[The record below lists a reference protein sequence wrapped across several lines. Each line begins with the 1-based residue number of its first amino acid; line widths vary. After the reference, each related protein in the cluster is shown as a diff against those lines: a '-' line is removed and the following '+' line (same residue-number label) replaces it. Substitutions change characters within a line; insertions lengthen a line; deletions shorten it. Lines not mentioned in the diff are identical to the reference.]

1 MRIVLFTSST
11 TPSGGSRQAL
21 YLAQGLLKRGYDV
34 RFHIPES
41 STLQELDPAFPYY
54 HLPEKRK
61 DWRAVIEK
69 TLDAQEATI
78 VHSFH
83 NKPMKLLS
91 KWCILWR
98 LRKLPVVTLAHRG
111 VIFRPNNPLPY
122 FSPGLD
128 AFTVNSKAVG
138 DKIASMGAPRR
149 KIHVLYNGIP
159 AERVTPHVGKESVY
173 NELGISPDESVLMT
187 VAGDNPV
194 KGVEQLLRA
203 YARARPA
210 AKLVVVGATM
220 EKWGGLHA
228 ELGLDDD
235 VLLIGRREHPAD
247 YLQIAKGFVLPSYDM
262 DSMPNTML
270 EALCMG
276 LPVVATDI
284 GGVKEIVQ
292 GNGLLVP
299 PKDVGA
305 LAAAMQD
312 FLCDEERIAAWAEAS
327 TALGKEFSMPGK
339 IDKVLALYKQLL
351 ASRGL
356 GETT

>member
-41 STLQELDPAFPYY
+41 STLQELDPAFPYF

-69 TLDAQEATI
+69 SLDGREATI

-91 KWCILWR
+91 KWGILWR

-122 FSPGLD
+122 LSPGID

-138 DKIASMGAPRR
+138 DKIAKVGAPRR
-149 KIHVLYNGIP
+149 KIRVLYNGIP
-159 AERVTPHVGKESVY
+159 DERVTPNVAKEDVY
-173 NELGISPDESVLMT
+173 AELTISPEETVLLS
-187 VAGDNPV
+187 VAGNNPV

-203 YARARPA
+203 YAA
-210 AKLVVVGATM
+210 AKPKARLIVVGADM
-220 EKWGGLHA
+220 ERWGAVHT
-228 ELGLDDD
+228 ELGLGED
-235 VLLIGRREHPAD
+235 VMLIGRREHPAD

-262 DSMPNTML
+262 ESMPNTML
-270 EALCMG
+270 EALCAG
-276 LPVVATDI
+276 LPVIAGDV
-284 GGVKEIVQ
+284 GGVKEILRD
-292 GNGLLVP
+292 NGLLVP
-299 PKDVGA
+299 PKNIEA
-305 LAAAMQD
+305 LAIALQD
-312 FLCDEERIAAWAEAS
+312 FLSDETRIEEWAAAS
-327 TALGKEFSMPGK
+327 RALGKEFSMCGK
-339 IDKVLALYKQLL
+339 IDKALDLYTDLL
-351 ASRGL
+351 QARGL
-356 GETT
+356 GGHK